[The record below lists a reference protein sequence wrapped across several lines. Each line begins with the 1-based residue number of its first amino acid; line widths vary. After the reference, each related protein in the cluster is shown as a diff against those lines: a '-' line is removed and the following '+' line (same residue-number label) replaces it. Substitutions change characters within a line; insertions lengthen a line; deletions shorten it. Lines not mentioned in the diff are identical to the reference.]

1 MMILNMAMTAC
12 FSVQVMTLAV
22 RPFITIKPITIWPMP
37 NQPFRCDK
45 TGKSEG

>member
-1 MMILNMAMTAC
+1 MIILNMAMAAC

-22 RPFITIKPITIWPMP
+22 RPFINRP